1 MTKIQ
6 TLRGTLVRI
15 KSGFEKVP
23 RRIPKKQE
31 GGGGQGDFEKN
42 QTETDFFFGWL
53 PLLGS
58 FLQTK
63 RNPTLDYPALYLSE

>member
-1 MTKIQ
+1 MTKVQ

-23 RRIPKKQE
+23 RRIPKNRE

-42 QTETDFFFGWL
+42 QTETDFFLGWL
-53 PLLGS
+53 P
-58 FLQTK
+58 
-63 RNPTLDYPALYLSE
+63 